1 MDLKESE
8 SICHNQNSHMRQ
20 FCAPRMRG
28 FYESSS
34 KPRIWSAKHISA
46 TWGYMCC
53 LWSGP
58 FGSWVCTQLVLAYEG
73 FGLGGCGSGFLSM
86 LPLILQERNLG
97 LNIWQQHVRS
107 SERRR
112 ALVSNCVPGLCFR
125 PVCYYAFYQSKTWI
139 QWKIPPF
146 SERKVIASADTQRR
160 MLCANFIICHERA
173 VKRMERTVDTVKFGG
188 KSNSICSLP
197 LNTCIKPKLSVHKS
211 QHYIN
216 TNCFRYTEESE

>member
-1 MDLKESE
+1 MILNIRHLDVAEWMSRSVLHWNAQRGVEFWLTKKVNHATSFFCLFVCLFLLNSHHSEARYVTKQSMDLTGSE

-34 KPRIWSAKHISA
+34 KPRIWSAKRVFA
-46 TWGYMCC
+46 TWGCMCC

-107 SERRR
+107 SERRG
-112 ALVSNCVPGLCFR
+112 ALVSNCVPGLWFR
-125 PVCYYAFYQSKTWI
+125 PVCYYTFYQSKTWI

-146 SERKVIASADTQRR
+146 SERKVIAS
-160 MLCANFIICHERA
+160 
-173 VKRMERTVDTVKFGG
+173 VD
-188 KSNSICSLP
+188 I
-197 LNTCIKPKLSVHKS
+197 
-211 QHYIN
+211 
-216 TNCFRYTEESE
+216 